1 MIFKNAIFSILMFV
15 LIGCSF
21 NEIASLFE
29 EKEVKLPGKRENVF
43 DFKDN
48 IIVKANKKI
57 LVDKPLPIDSWNQQ
71 FQNSRNHLSHFKSRP
86 VLKLKRKISLGNI
99 LFEKIN
105 LIVQPVNLGENIFYA
120 DKDFNIISRN
130 YLTGKLNWKTNLE
143 REKKEKILFLGGI
156 SLVGNSLVVT
166 SGLGNIYLIDSN
178 TGKKVWK
185 KNFLVQFSRPALIF
199 KNKVFAVSDDNQT
212 FCLNLKNGEIIW
224 NHIGNLEEVSIIGGS
239 KPAAI
244 DNTVV
249 LSYSSGEIYALD
261 ENDGSLIWF
270 DNVGS
275 SNYFS
280 RSALNDIQSPL
291 SIVNNKV
298 YSPTFSDKLLVYD
311 LNDGSKIWELKI
323 SSINQV
329 TISGE
334 ALYIIDTLGKL
345 LCLDSKTG
353 KLLWSVQLKT
363 NYDGEEIRWY
373 GPLLTSNKLLVS
385 NSFGTILSLSPFT
398 GKTLS
403 KLNFDEGFILSPFQ
417 IKNEVFLITKKGT
430 IFILG

>member
-1 MIFKNAIFSILMFV
+1 MFV

-21 NEIASLFE
+21 NEITSLFD

-43 DFKDN
+43 DFKDD

-71 FQNSRNHLSHFKSRP
+71 FQNSRNHLSHFKSKP

-120 DKDFNIISRN
+120 DKNFNILSRN

-143 REKKEKILFLGGI
+143 REKKEKILFLGGM

-166 SGLGNIYLIDSN
+166 SGLGNIYLINSN
-178 TGKKVWK
+178 TGKKEWK
-185 KNFLVQFSRPALIF
+185 RNFLVQFSRPPLIF

-373 GPLLTSNKLLVS
+373 GPLLTSNKLLVA

-403 KLNFDEGFILSPFQ
+403 KLNFDEEFILSPFQ
-417 IKNEVFLITKKGT
+417 IKDEVFLITKKGT

>member
-1 MIFKNAIFSILMFV
+1 MFV

-21 NEIASLFE
+21 NEITSFFE
-29 EKEVKLPGKRENVF
+29 DKEVKLPGKRENVF
-43 DFKDN
+43 DFKDD

-57 LVDKPLPIDSWNQQ
+57 LVDKPQPIDSWNQQ
-71 FQNSRNHLSHFKSRP
+71 FQNPRNHLSHFKSKP

-105 LIVQPVNLGENIFYA
+105 LIVQPVNLGENIFYV

-130 YLTGKLNWKTNLE
+130 HMTGKLNWKTNLE
-143 REKKEKILFLGGI
+143 REKKEKILFLGGM

-178 TGKKVWK
+178 TGKKEWK

-270 DNVGS
+270 DNIGS

-329 TISGE
+329 IISGE

-363 NYDGEEIRWY
+363 NDDGEEIRWY
-373 GPLLTSNKLLVS
+373 GPLLTSNKLLVA

>member
-1 MIFKNAIFSILMFV
+1 MFV

-57 LVDKPLPIDSWNQQ
+57 LVDKPQPINSWNQQ
-71 FQNSRNHLSHFKSRP
+71 FQNPRNHLSHFKSKP

-105 LIVQPVNLGENIFYA
+105 LIVQPVNLGENIFYV

-130 YLTGKLNWKTNLE
+130 HMTGKLNWKTNLE
-143 REKKEKILFLGGI
+143 REKKEKILFLGGM

-178 TGKKVWK
+178 TGKKEWN
-185 KNFLVQFSRPALIF
+185 KNFLVQFSRPPLIF

-291 SIVNNKV
+291 SIVDNKV

-311 LNDGSKIWELKI
+311 LDEGSKIWELKI

-373 GPLLTSNKLLVS
+373 GPLLTSNKLLVA

>member
-1 MIFKNAIFSILMFV
+1 MFV

-57 LVDKPLPIDSWNQQ
+57 LVDKPQPIDSWNQQ
-71 FQNSRNHLSHFKSRP
+71 FQNPRNHLSHFKSKP

-105 LIVQPVNLGENIFYA
+105 LIVQPVNLGENIFYV

-130 YLTGKLNWKTNLE
+130 HMTGKLNWKTNLE
-143 REKKEKILFLGGI
+143 REKKEKILFLGGM

-178 TGKKVWK
+178 TGKKEWK

-270 DNVGS
+270 DNIGS

-329 TISGE
+329 IISGE

-363 NYDGEEIRWY
+363 NDDGEEIRWY
-373 GPLLTSNKLLVS
+373 GPLLTSNKLLVA

-417 IKNEVFLITKKGT
+417 IKNEVFLIN
-430 IFILG
+430 LY

>member
-1 MIFKNAIFSILMFV
+1 MKYHRYI
-15 LIGCSF
+15 
-21 NEIASLFE
+21 
-29 EKEVKLPGKRENVF
+29 
-43 DFKDN
+43 
-48 IIVKANKKI
+48 
-57 LVDKPLPIDSWNQQ
+57 
-71 FQNSRNHLSHFKSRP
+71 
-86 VLKLKRKISLGNI
+86 
-99 LFEKIN
+99 
-105 LIVQPVNLGENIFYA
+105 
-120 DKDFNIISRN
+120 
-130 YLTGKLNWKTNLE
+130 
-143 REKKEKILFLGGI
+143 
-156 SLVGNSLVVT
+156 
-166 SGLGNIYLIDSN
+166 
-178 TGKKVWK
+178 
-185 KNFLVQFSRPALIF
+185 IF

-212 FCLNLKNGEIIW
+212 FCLNLKNGEVIW

-291 SIVNNKV
+291 SIVNDKV

-311 LNDGSKIWELKI
+311 INEGSKIWELKI

-329 TISGE
+329 IISGE

-353 KLLWSVQLKT
+353 RLLWSVQLKT
-363 NYDGEEIRWY
+363 NYDGKEIRWF
-373 GPLLTSNKLLVS
+373 GPLLTSNKLLVA

-398 GKTLS
+398 GKTTAAVKS
-403 KLNFDEGFILSPFQ
+403 SPSFC
-417 IKNEVFLITKKGT
+417 L
-430 IFILG
+430 

>member
-21 NEIASLFE
+21 NEITSFFGD
-29 EKEVKLPGKRENVF
+29 KEVKLPGKRENVF
-43 DFKDN
+43 DFKDD

-57 LVDKPLPIDSWNQQ
+57 LIDKPLPIDSWNQQ
-71 FQNSRNHLSHFKSRP
+71 FQNSRNHLSHFKSKP
-86 VLKLKRKISLGNI
+86 ILKLKRKVSLGNI

-120 DKDFNIISRN
+120 DKNFNIISRN

-143 REKKEKILFLGGI
+143 REKKEKILFLGGM

-178 TGKKVWK
+178 TGKKEWN
-185 KNFLVQFSRPALIF
+185 KNFLVQFSRPPLIF

-291 SIVNNKV
+291 SIVDNKV

-311 LNDGSKIWELKI
+311 LDEGSKIWELKI

-373 GPLLTSNKLLVS
+373 GPLLTSNKLLVA

-403 KLNFDEGFILSPFQ
+403 KLNFDEEFILSPFQ

>member
-1 MIFKNAIFSILMFV
+1 MFV

>member
-1 MIFKNAIFSILMFV
+1 M
-15 LIGCSF
+15 GCSF
-21 NEIASLFE
+21 NEITSLFK

-43 DFKDN
+43 DFKDD

-57 LVDKPLPIDSWNQQ
+57 LVDKPQLIDSWSQQ
-71 FQNSRNHLSHFKSRP
+71 FQNSRNHLFHFKSKP
-86 VLKLKRKISLGNI
+86 VLKLKRKILLKNI
-99 LFEKIN
+99 LFDKIN
-105 LIVQPVNLGENIFYA
+105 LIVQPVYLGDNIFYA
-120 DKDFNIISRN
+120 NKNFDIISRN
-130 YLTGKLNWKTNLE
+130 YLTGKLNWKLNLE
-143 REKKEKILFLGGI
+143 REKKEKILFLGGM
-156 SLVGNSLVVT
+156 SLYGNSLVVT

-178 TGKKVWK
+178 TGKKQWE
-185 KNFLVQFSRPALIF
+185 KNFLVQFSRPPLIF

-244 DNTVV
+244 NSTVV

-291 SIVNNKV
+291 SIVNDKV

-311 LNDGSKIWELKI
+311 LNDGSNIWELKI

-345 LCLDSKTG
+345 LCLDNKTG
-353 KLLWSVQLKT
+353 RLLWSVQLKT
-363 NYDGEEIRWY
+363 NYDGEEIRWF
-373 GPLLTSNKLLVS
+373 GPLLTSNKLLVA

-398 GKTLS
+398 GSTLS
-403 KLNFDEGFILSPFQ
+403 KLKFDEQFILSPFQ

>member
-1 MIFKNAIFSILMFV
+1 MIFKNAISSILMFV

-57 LVDKPLPIDSWNQQ
+57 LVDKPQPIDSWNQQ
-71 FQNSRNHLSHFKSRP
+71 FQNPRNHLSHFKSKP

-105 LIVQPVNLGENIFYA
+105 LIVQPVNLGENIFYV

-130 YLTGKLNWKTNLE
+130 HMTGKLNWKTNKKKK
-143 REKKEKILFLGGI
+143 KKEKILFLGGM

-178 TGKKVWK
+178 TGKKEWK

-199 KNKVFAVSDDNQT
+199 KNKVFAVSDDNHT
-212 FCLNLKNGEIIW
+212 FCLNFKNGEIIW

-270 DNVGS
+270 DNIGS

-329 TISGE
+329 IISGE

-363 NYDGEEIRWY
+363 NDDGEEIRWY
-373 GPLLTSNKLLVS
+373 GPLLTSNKLLVA

>member
-1 MIFKNAIFSILMFV
+1 MFV

-21 NEIASLFE
+21 NEITSFFE
-29 EKEVKLPGKRENVF
+29 DKEVKLPGKRENVF
-43 DFKDN
+43 DFKDD

-57 LVDKPLPIDSWNQQ
+57 LIDKPLPIDSWNQQ
-71 FQNSRNHLSHFKSRP
+71 FQNPRNHLSHFKSKP

-105 LIVQPVNLGENIFYA
+105 LIVQPVNLGENIFYV

-130 YLTGKLNWKTNLE
+130 HMTGKLNWKTNLE
-143 REKKEKILFLGGI
+143 REKKEKILFLGGM

-178 TGKKVWK
+178 TGKKEWK

-212 FCLNLKNGEIIW
+212 FCLKLKNGEIIW

-270 DNVGS
+270 DNIGS

-291 SIVNNKV
+291 SIVDNKV

-311 LNDGSKIWELKI
+311 LDEGSKIWELKI

-329 TISGE
+329 IISGE

-363 NYDGEEIRWY
+363 NDDGEEIRWY
-373 GPLLTSNKLLVS
+373 GPLLTSNKLLVA

-430 IFILG
+430 IFIVG

>member
-1 MIFKNAIFSILMFV
+1 MFV

-57 LVDKPLPIDSWNQQ
+57 LVDKPQPIDSWNQQ
-71 FQNSRNHLSHFKSRP
+71 FQNPRNHLSHFKSKP

-105 LIVQPVNLGENIFYA
+105 LIVQPVNLGENIFYV

-130 YLTGKLNWKTNLE
+130 HMTGKLNWKTNLE
-143 REKKEKILFLGGI
+143 REKKEKILFLGGM

-178 TGKKVWK
+178 TGKKEWK

-329 TISGE
+329 IISGE

-363 NYDGEEIRWY
+363 NDDGEEIRWY
-373 GPLLTSNKLLVS
+373 GPLLTSNKLLVA

-403 KLNFDEGFILSPFQ
+403 KLNFDEGFVLSPFQ

>member
-1 MIFKNAIFSILMFV
+1 MFV

-21 NEIASLFE
+21 NEITSFFE
-29 EKEVKLPGKRENVF
+29 DKEVKLPGKRENVF
-43 DFKDN
+43 DFKDD

-57 LVDKPLPIDSWNQQ
+57 LIDKPLPIDSWNQQ
-71 FQNSRNHLSHFKSRP
+71 FQNSRNHLSHFKSKP
-86 VLKLKRKISLGNI
+86 ILKLKRKVSLGNI

-120 DKDFNIISRN
+120 DKNFNIISRN

-143 REKKEKILFLGGI
+143 REKKEKILFLGGM

-178 TGKKVWK
+178 TGKKEWN
-185 KNFLVQFSRPALIF
+185 KNFLVQFSRPPLIF

-291 SIVNNKV
+291 SIVDNKV

-311 LNDGSKIWELKI
+311 LDEGSKIWELKI

-373 GPLLTSNKLLVS
+373 GPLLTSNKLLVA

-403 KLNFDEGFILSPFQ
+403 KLNFDEEFILSPFQ
-417 IKNEVFLITKKGT
+417 IKNEVFLISKKGT

>member
-1 MIFKNAIFSILMFV
+1 MFV

-57 LVDKPLPIDSWNQQ
+57 LVDKPQPIDSWNQQ
-71 FQNSRNHLSHFKSRP
+71 FQNPRNHLSHFKSKP

-105 LIVQPVNLGENIFYA
+105 LIVQPVNLGENIFYV

-130 YLTGKLNWKTNLE
+130 HMTGKLNWKTNLE
-143 REKKEKILFLGGI
+143 REKKEKILFLGGM

-178 TGKKVWK
+178 TGKKEWK

-270 DNVGS
+270 DNIGS

-291 SIVNNKV
+291 SIVDNKV

-329 TISGE
+329 IISGE

-363 NYDGEEIRWY
+363 NDDGEEIRWY
-373 GPLLTSNKLLVS
+373 GPLLTSNKLLVA

-430 IFILG
+430 IFIVG

>member
-1 MIFKNAIFSILMFV
+1 MFV

-21 NEIASLFE
+21 NEITSLFD

-43 DFKDN
+43 DFKDD

-57 LVDKPLPIDSWNQQ
+57 LLDKPLPIDSWNQQ
-71 FQNSRNHLSHFKSRP
+71 FQNPRNHLSHFKSKP

-120 DKDFNIISRN
+120 DKNFNIISRN
-130 YLTGKLNWKTNLE
+130 YLTGKLNWKINLE
-143 REKKEKILFLGGI
+143 REKKEKILFLGGM
-156 SLVGNSLVVT
+156 SLVGKSLVVT

-178 TGKKVWK
+178 TGKKEWK
-185 KNFLVQFSRPALIF
+185 KNFLVQFSRPPLIF

-291 SIVNNKV
+291 SIINNKV

-373 GPLLTSNKLLVS
+373 GPLLTSNKLLVA

-403 KLNFDEGFILSPFQ
+403 KLNFDEEFILSPFQ

>member
-1 MIFKNAIFSILMFV
+1 MFV

-21 NEIASLFE
+21 NEITSFFE
-29 EKEVKLPGKRENVF
+29 DKEVKLPGKRENVF
-43 DFKDN
+43 DFKDD

-57 LVDKPLPIDSWNQQ
+57 LIDKPLPIDSWNQQ
-71 FQNSRNHLSHFKSRP
+71 FQNSRNHLSHFKSKP
-86 VLKLKRKISLGNI
+86 ILKLKRKVSLGNI

-120 DKDFNIISRN
+120 DKNFNIISRN

-143 REKKEKILFLGGI
+143 REKKEKILFLGGM

-178 TGKKVWK
+178 TGKKEWN
-185 KNFLVQFSRPALIF
+185 KNFLVQFSRPPLIF

-373 GPLLTSNKLLVS
+373 GPLLTSNKLLVA

>member
-1 MIFKNAIFSILMFV
+1 LIFKNAILSILIFTIM
-15 LIGCSF
+15 GCSF
-21 NEIASLFE
+21 NEITSLFK

-43 DFKDN
+43 DFKDD

-57 LVDKPLPIDSWNQQ
+57 LVDKPQLIDSWSQQ
-71 FQNSRNHLSHFKSRP
+71 FQNSRNHLFHFKSKP
-86 VLKLKRKISLGNI
+86 VLKLKRKISLKNI
-99 LFEKIN
+99 LFDKIN
-105 LIVQPVNLGENIFYA
+105 LIVQPVYLGDNIFYA
-120 DKDFNIISRN
+120 NKNFDIISRN
-130 YLTGKLNWKTNLE
+130 YLTGKLNWKLNLE
-143 REKKEKILFLGGI
+143 REKKEKILFLGGM
-156 SLVGNSLVVT
+156 SLHGNSLVVT

-178 TGKKVWK
+178 TGKKQWE
-185 KNFLVQFSRPALIF
+185 KNFLVQFSRPPLIF

-244 DNTVV
+244 NSTVV

-291 SIVNNKV
+291 SIVNDKV

-311 LNDGSKIWELKI
+311 LNDGSNIWELKI

-345 LCLDSKTG
+345 LCLDNKTG
-353 KLLWSVQLKT
+353 RLLWSVQLKT
-363 NYDGEEIRWY
+363 NYDGEEIRWF
-373 GPLLTSNKLLVS
+373 GPLLTSNKLLVA

-398 GKTLS
+398 GSTLS
-403 KLNFDEGFILSPFQ
+403 KLKFDEQFILSPFQ

>member
-1 MIFKNAIFSILMFV
+1 MFV

-21 NEIASLFE
+21 NEITSFFE
-29 EKEVKLPGKRENVF
+29 DKEVKLPGKRENVF

-57 LVDKPLPIDSWNQQ
+57 LVDKPQPIDSWNQQ
-71 FQNSRNHLSHFKSRP
+71 FQNPRNHLSHFKSKP

-105 LIVQPVNLGENIFYA
+105 LIVQPVNLGENIFYV

-130 YLTGKLNWKTNLE
+130 HMTGKLNWKTNLE
-143 REKKEKILFLGGI
+143 REKKEKILFLGGM

-178 TGKKVWK
+178 TGKKEWK

-270 DNVGS
+270 DNIGS

-329 TISGE
+329 IISGE

-363 NYDGEEIRWY
+363 NDDGEEIRWY
-373 GPLLTSNKLLVS
+373 GPLLTSNKLLVA

-403 KLNFDEGFILSPFQ
+403 KLNFDEEFILSPFQ

>member
-1 MIFKNAIFSILMFV
+1 MFV

-21 NEIASLFE
+21 NEISSLFE

-57 LVDKPLPIDSWNQQ
+57 LIEKPLSIDSWNQQ
-71 FQNSRNHLSHFKSRP
+71 FQNSRNHLSHFKSKP
-86 VLKLKRKISLGNI
+86 VLKLKGKISLGNI

-105 LIVQPVNLGENIFYA
+105 LVVQPVNLGENIFYA

-143 REKKEKILFLGGI
+143 IEKKEKVLFLGGI
-156 SLVGNSLVVT
+156 SLVDNSLVVT

-178 TGKKVWK
+178 TGKKEWK

-329 TISGE
+329 AISGE

-373 GPLLTSNKLLVS
+373 GPLLTSNKLLVA

>member
-1 MIFKNAIFSILMFV
+1 LIFKNAIFSILMFV

-57 LVDKPLPIDSWNQQ
+57 LVDKPQPIDSWNQQ
-71 FQNSRNHLSHFKSRP
+71 FQNSRNHLSHFKSKP

-130 YLTGKLNWKTNLE
+130 YLTGKLNWKTNLQT
-143 REKKEKILFLGGI
+143 EKKEKILFLGGM

-166 SGLGNIYLIDSN
+166 SGLGNIYSIDSN
-178 TGKKVWK
+178 TGKKEWK

-363 NYDGEEIRWY
+363 NYDGDEIRWY
-373 GPLLTSNKLLVS
+373 GPLLTSNKLLVA

>member
-1 MIFKNAIFSILMFV
+1 MFV

-57 LVDKPLPIDSWNQQ
+57 LVDKPQPIDSWNQQ
-71 FQNSRNHLSHFKSRP
+71 FQNPRNHLSHFKSKP

-120 DKDFNIISRN
+120 DKNFNIISRN

-143 REKKEKILFLGGI
+143 REKKEKILFLGGM

-178 TGKKVWK
+178 TGKKEWK

-270 DNVGS
+270 DNIGS

-329 TISGE
+329 IISGE

-363 NYDGEEIRWY
+363 NDDGEEIRWY
-373 GPLLTSNKLLVS
+373 GPLLTSNKLLVA

>member
-1 MIFKNAIFSILMFV
+1 MFV

-21 NEIASLFE
+21 NEITSFFE
-29 EKEVKLPGKRENVF
+29 DKEVKLPGKRENVF

-57 LVDKPLPIDSWNQQ
+57 LVDKPQPIDSWNQQ
-71 FQNSRNHLSHFKSRP
+71 FQNPRNHLSHFKSKP

-105 LIVQPVNLGENIFYA
+105 LIVQPVNLGENIFYV

-130 YLTGKLNWKTNLE
+130 HMTGKLNWKTNLE
-143 REKKEKILFLGGI
+143 REKKEKILFLGGM

-178 TGKKVWK
+178 TGKKEWK

-270 DNVGS
+270 DNIGS

-329 TISGE
+329 IISGE

-363 NYDGEEIRWY
+363 NDDGEEIRWY
-373 GPLLTSNKLLVS
+373 GPLLTSNKLLVA

>member
-1 MIFKNAIFSILMFV
+1 MFV

-57 LVDKPLPIDSWNQQ
+57 LVDKPQPIDSWNQQ
-71 FQNSRNHLSHFKSRP
+71 FQNPRNHLSHFKSKP

-105 LIVQPVNLGENIFYA
+105 LIVQPVNLGENIFYV

-130 YLTGKLNWKTNLE
+130 HMTGKLNWKTNLE
-143 REKKEKILFLGGI
+143 REKKEKILFLGGM

-178 TGKKVWK
+178 TGKKEWK

-270 DNVGS
+270 DNIGS

-329 TISGE
+329 IISGE

-363 NYDGEEIRWY
+363 NDDGEEIRWY
-373 GPLLTSNKLLVS
+373 GPLLTSNKLLVA

-403 KLNFDEGFILSPFQ
+403 KLNFDEEFILSPFQ
-417 IKNEVFLITKKGT
+417 IKNEVFLISKKGT

>member
-1 MIFKNAIFSILMFV
+1 MFV

-57 LVDKPLPIDSWNQQ
+57 LVDKPQPIDSWNQQ
-71 FQNSRNHLSHFKSRP
+71 FQNPRNHLSHFKSKP

-105 LIVQPVNLGENIFYA
+105 LIVQPVNLGENIFYV

-130 YLTGKLNWKTNLE
+130 HMTGKLNWKTNLE
-143 REKKEKILFLGGI
+143 REKKEKILFLGGM

-178 TGKKVWK
+178 TGKKEWK

-270 DNVGS
+270 DNIGS

-329 TISGE
+329 IISGE

-363 NYDGEEIRWY
+363 NDDGEEIRWY
-373 GPLLTSNKLLVS
+373 GPLLTSNKLLVA

-417 IKNEVFLITKKGT
+417 IKNEVFLISKKGT

>member
-1 MIFKNAIFSILMFV
+1 MFV

-21 NEIASLFE
+21 NEITSLFD
-29 EKEVKLPGKRENVF
+29 EKEIKLPGKRENVF
-43 DFKDN
+43 DFKDD

-71 FQNSRNHLSHFKSRP
+71 FQNSRNHLYHFKSKP
-86 VLKLKRKISLGNI
+86 VLKLKRKILLGDI

-120 DKDFNIISRN
+120 DKNFNIISRN

-143 REKKEKILFLGGI
+143 RESKEKILFLGGM

-178 TGKKVWK
+178 TGKKEWK
-185 KNFLVQFSRPALIF
+185 KNFLVQFSRPPLIF
-199 KNKVFAVSDDNQT
+199 KNKVFAISDDNQT

-261 ENDGSLIWF
+261 ENDGSLLWF

-291 SIVNNKV
+291 SIVDNKV

-311 LNDGSKIWELKI
+311 LDDGSKVWELKI

-373 GPLLTSNKLLVS
+373 GPLLTSNKILVA

-403 KLNFDEGFILSPFQ
+403 KLNFDGEFILSPFQ

>member
-1 MIFKNAIFSILMFV
+1 MFV

-57 LVDKPLPIDSWNQQ
+57 LVDKPQPIDSWNQQ

-130 YLTGKLNWKTNLE
+130 YLTGKINWKTKLE

-178 TGKKVWK
+178 TGKKEWK

>member
-1 MIFKNAIFSILMFV
+1 MFV

-57 LVDKPLPIDSWNQQ
+57 LVDKPQPIDSWNQQ
-71 FQNSRNHLSHFKSRP
+71 FQNPRNHLSHFKSKP

-105 LIVQPVNLGENIFYA
+105 LIVQPVNLGENIFYV

-130 YLTGKLNWKTNLE
+130 HMTGKLNWKTNLE
-143 REKKEKILFLGGI
+143 REKKEKILFLGGM

-178 TGKKVWK
+178 TGKKEWK

-270 DNVGS
+270 DNIGS

-373 GPLLTSNKLLVS
+373 GPLLTSNKLLVA

>member
-57 LVDKPLPIDSWNQQ
+57 LVDKPQPIDSWNQQ
-71 FQNSRNHLSHFKSRP
+71 FQNPRNHLSHFKSKP

-105 LIVQPVNLGENIFYA
+105 LIVQPVNLGENIFYV

-130 YLTGKLNWKTNLE
+130 HMTGKLNWKTNLE
-143 REKKEKILFLGGI
+143 REKKEKILFLGGM

-178 TGKKVWK
+178 TGKKEWK

-270 DNVGS
+270 DNIGS

-329 TISGE
+329 IISGE

-363 NYDGEEIRWY
+363 NDDGEEIRWY
-373 GPLLTSNKLLVS
+373 GPLLTSNKLLVA